1 MRLLTRWSCLFLC
14 WILSIA
20 SGSKNDADF
29 FSLRE
34 KLSIPGSSGIKTD
47 KNYTPERLV
56 REVFIKGTCDNVS
69 NISGIGNPDGIGYFE
84 NGMDVIGLE
93 KGIILASGPISG
105 AEGPNAETRQSGNF
119 GDSRGD
125 RDLRA
130 LAGGQVYDAV
140 GIEFDFVPL
149 DPFVTFRYVFA
160 SEEYCEFVGSAYN
173 DVFGFFISGPGISG
187 GFSNG
192 STNVALVP
200 GSNDYVSINTINHQR
215 NKDFYVSNIRADDA
229 RECGL
234 VYTGTPLANSIEY
247 DGFTKGLVAFLNLI
261 PCETYHIR
269 FVVSDV
275 GDNFYDSAVFLE
287 AGSFNLGGEVTI
299 NSVVAENPEKRIFR
313 EGCDS
318 LYFNFERANLNTLD
332 FPLSVKIKLS
342 DSNTAVEGEDFSPI
356 PRSVTIPAGAA
367 ATRLGVALINDLTI
381 EQTETLGIELD
392 IPCACY
398 SGISSVELVDPP
410 ALSVTLD
417 DVDICEDTSTRLEAK
432 VSGGT
437 ADFSYRWSTGERLAD
452 IRVAPD
458 SLSFYT
464 VRVTDACGN
473 VAADTAQVRVLPPP
487 EAFIEGEL
495 EICQGDEALFPV
507 YFTGE
512 APWAFS
518 YARNNSTAGKIEN
531 ITENPFYLKAQESGV
546 YRITRFEDRVCEGAA
561 SGVARL
567 QQTTIR
573 AVLQVTDVSCH
584 GDLSGEIKVNPSGG
598 LNPYSY
604 SWSSGATSRDLKNIP
619 AGDYELNITDAKGCV
634 QAFPVRVK
642 QPEPL
647 GNATFS
653 CSDMQR
659 GLINIQATGGSPPY
673 RYSANGSPSSDNSIF
688 ERLIPGENYDL
699 QITDNKGC
707 QLQQDFVM
715 PAPVAA
721 MSRLP
726 EEMQARLG
734 VPLVLDPDYQVPE
747 NLIESAEWFPERYL
761 DCYDCL
767 YPKMVPIDNVL
778 YVLRL
783 KDIFGCVNETSTFV
797 LVNRRV
803 EVFVPNAFSPDGD
816 GYNDQLTLFAD
827 PAQVKQIL
835 HLTIFSRWGDQVF
848 QRRDFP
854 PNDERFSW
862 DGRFQ
867 GKPLPT
873 GMYVYSAQV
882 QLVDDTVVP
891 LQGEILLMK

>member
-1 MRLLTRWSCLFLC
+1 MRLLTRWSSLLLC
-14 WILSIA
+14 WILSTA
-20 SGSKNDADF
+20 LGSKYDADF
-29 FSLRE
+29 FSVPE
-34 KLSIPGSSGIKTD
+34 NFSTGAYAGIKTD
-47 KNYTPERLV
+47 KNYTPETLV
-56 REVFIKGTCDNVS
+56 RNVFIKGTCDNVS

-84 NGMDVIGLE
+84 NGMDVIGLD

-125 RDLRA
+125 RDLRS

-160 SEEYCEFVGSAYN
+160 SEEYCEFVGSEYN
-173 DVFGFFISGPGISG
+173 DVFGFFISGPGING

-200 GSNDYVSINTINHQR
+200 GTNDYVSINTINHKK
-215 NKDFYVSNIRADDA
+215 NDGFYVSNIRADDA

-234 VYTGTPLANSIEY
+234 VYTGTPLASSIEY

-299 NSVVAENPEKRIFR
+299 NAVVPDNPEKRVFT

-332 FPLSVKIKLS
+332 FPLTVAIKLS
-342 DSNTAVEGEDFSPI
+342 DDNTAVEGEDFSPI
-356 PRSVTIPAGAA
+356 PRSVTVPAGAA
-367 ATRLGVALINDLTI
+367 ATRLGVALINDLTVESPEI
-381 EQTETLGIELD
+381 LGIALD

-410 ALSVTLD
+410 PLSVSLE
-417 DVDICEDTSTRLEAK
+417 DVDICEDTDTRLQPL
-432 VSGGT
+432 VTGGT
-437 ADFSYRWSTGERLAD
+437 ETFSFRWSTGERVPE

-458 SLSFYT
+458 ALTVYT
-464 VRVTDACGN
+464 LQVTDACGN
-473 VAADTAQVRVLPPP
+473 VAGDSAQVRVLPPP
-487 EAFIEGEL
+487 EAFIEGAL
-495 EICQGDEALFPV
+495 EICKGDEALFPV

-512 APWAFS
+512 APWSFS
-518 YARNNSTAGKIEN
+518 YALNNRTLGKIDN
-531 ITENPFYLKAQESGV
+531 IVQNPFYLQAQESGV
-546 YRITRFEDRVCEGAA
+546 YRLTRFNDRVCEGAT
-561 SGVARL
+561 SGAARL
-567 QQTTIR
+567 EQTNIS
-573 AVLQVTDVSCH
+573 AVLQVTDVACH
-584 GDLSGEIKVNPSGG
+584 GEQTGEIRVNVSGG
-598 LNPYSY
+598 LHPYRFA
-604 SWSSGATSRDLKNIP
+604 WNTGANSRELRNIP
-619 AGDYELNITDAKGCV
+619 AGDYELSVTDAKGCL
-634 QAFPVRVK
+634 QTFTTRVRE
-642 QPEPL
+642 PEPL
-647 GNATFS
+647 GPATFS
-653 CSDMQR
+653 CGDMQR
-659 GLINIQATGGSPPY
+659 GLININATGGSPPY
-673 RYSANGSPSSDNSIF
+673 RYSVNGAPAADNSLF

-699 QITDNKGC
+699 LITDNKGC
-707 QLQQDFVM
+707 RLRQDFVM

-726 EEMQARLG
+726 EEISARLG
-734 VPLVLDPDYQVPE
+734 IPLVLDPDYQVPE
-747 NLIESAEWFPERYL
+747 NLIASADWFPNSYL

-767 YPKMVPIDNVL
+767 YPQMVPIDNIL

-783 KDIFGCVNETSTFV
+783 RDIFGCVNETSTFV

-803 EVFVPNAFSPDGD
+803 EVFIPNAFSPDGD
-816 GYNDQLTLFAD
+816 GYNDQLTIFAD
-827 PAQVKQIL
+827 QAQVKQIL
-835 HLTIFSRWGDQVF
+835 HLEIFSRWGDRVF
-848 QRRDFP
+848 SLSDFP

-862 DGRFQ
+862 DGKFQ
-867 GKPLPT
+867 GQPLPT
-873 GMYVYSAQV
+873 GMYVYSAQI

-891 LQGEILLMK
+891 LQGEILLTK